1 MSFNITSDGSPTPR
15 KGPNRF
21 AMAGDL
27 RIDTSPEVL
36 GQAVGS
42 MSLDQYPFAFQRAF
56 GSPLTCN
63 TQGMKRPLGSSTLG
77 NQLPLQQHN
86 SFDGYKVSQ
95 PDVYYRSS
103 SPSFTSL
110 KLTPAEAQGR
120 SSRRANCHGL
130 ALAASERTI
139 SSARPI

>member
-21 AMAGDL
+21 SKAGDL

-42 MSLDQYPFAFQRAF
+42 MSLHQYPYAFQRAF
-56 GSPLTCN
+56 GSSLTCN

-77 NQLPLQQHN
+77 NQAPMLQQHD
-86 SFDGYKVSQ
+86 SFDGYKVSTIQ
-95 PDVYYRSS
+95 HLLQAHRRPLSHR
-103 SPSFTSL
+103 PS
-110 KLTPAEAQGR
+110 
-120 SSRRANCHGL
+120 
-130 ALAASERTI
+130 
-139 SSARPI
+139 